1 MTITIDNKVIF
12 YEEQGNGP
20 VVLLLHGW
28 GTDGTLFAPL
38 MGLLARK
45 YRVLAPDFPG
55 FGKSPEP
62 PAPWSVDDYVNLV
75 LGFLAAL
82 DIQECALLG
91 HSFGGRV
98 ILKLAARQLET
109 PRFTKLILV
118 GAAGIKHA
126 ASEKASARAKRYQL
140 AKKILKPFPKLME
153 RARNHYGSADYR
165 AASPMMRQVLVNT
178 VNEDLSGLLPSIK
191 QETLLIWGR
200 SDDQT
205 PLSDGQLME
214 RELPNAGLVILEN
227 AGHYAFLEQQ
237 AQFLRVMASFM
248 KIDN

>member
-1 MTITIDNKVIF
+1 MTLTIDNQTIF
-12 YEEQGNGP
+12 YEEQGQGEP
-20 VVLLLHGW
+20 VLLLHGW

-38 MGLLARK
+38 MGLLSRK

-62 PAPWSVDDYVNLV
+62 PSPWNVDGYADLV

-82 DIQECALLG
+82 GIDECALLG

-98 ILKLAARQLET
+98 ILKLAARQLEA
-109 PRFTKLILV
+109 PGFTKLILV

-126 ASEKASARAKRYQL
+126 PGKKSSGRAKRYQM
-140 AKKILKPFPKLME
+140 AKKILKPFPGLME
-153 RARNHYGSADYR
+153 RVRNHYGSEDYR
-165 AASPMMRQVLVNT
+165 MASPMMRQVLVNT
-178 VNEDLSGLLPSIK
+178 VNEDLSGLLPLIP

-200 SDDQT
+200 NDEQT
-205 PLSDGQLME
+205 PLSDGRLME
-214 RELPNAGLVILEN
+214 KQMPNAGLVILEN
-227 AGHYAFLEQQ
+227 SGHYAFIEQQ

-248 KIDN
+248 GI

>member
-1 MTITIDNKVIF
+1 MTITIDNQMIF
-12 YEEQGNGP
+12 YEEQGTGP
-20 VVLLLHGW
+20 AVLLLHGW

-38 MGLLARK
+38 MGLLARR

-62 PAPWSVDDYVNLV
+62 PSPWNVDGYADLV

-82 DIQECALLG
+82 GIAECALLG

-98 ILKLAARQLET
+98 ILKLCARGLET
-109 PRFTKLILV
+109 PRFTKVILV
-118 GAAGIKHA
+118 GAAGIKP
-126 ASEKASARAKRYQL
+126 ASSQKASGRAKRYQL

-153 RARNHYGSADYR
+153 AARNHYGSADYR
-165 AASPMMRQVLVNT
+165 AATPMMRQVLVNT
-178 VNEDLSGLLPSIK
+178 VNEDLTGLLPSVR

-200 SDDQT
+200 NDEQT

-214 RELPNAGLVILEN
+214 KQMPNAGLVILEN
-227 AGHYAFLEQQ
+227 AGHYAFIEQQ

-248 KIDN
+248 NI